1 MDDQL
6 VLAAAPLVVLSFL
19 LLVFS
24 ALDLVSRPAS
34 QVTGGRKAPWALV
47 MLVGTVGPIAYLW
60 FGRKPSRHD

>member
-24 ALDLVSRPAS
+24 ALDLISRPAS

-47 MLVGTVGPIAYLW
+47 MLVGTIGPIAYLW
-60 FGRKPSRHD
+60 FGRRAPKHE